1 MKTIRYTLF
10 LVVIFSYHMNVLAQD
25 VHFSQMEFSPLT
37 LNPALAG
44 VNSKIQGIVNY
55 RNQWNSVATPYQTIA
70 ASFDARLNDNKRNK
84 NGVLAAGINFFNDQ
98 AGDLRVSSNLV
109 NLHLA
114 YHLILDRSS
123 TLGLGI
129 YGGLGQRSISPA
141 NGKWGNQYNGMS
153 YDPMIFSGETFN
165 NSSFLYADAGAGF
178 VYSFK
183 RPNGYITQNNQFN
196 VTYGLALYHV
206 NKPGYSFIN
215 KDQEKLF
222 MRWSAFVNADIG
234 ISNTKGSLLPGIYFQ
249 RQKSSMEIMYGLHY
263 RYLLQEGS
271 KITGR
276 KKPMAL
282 YLGVFNRFKDALVG
296 KVMFEIHEFSTGFA
310 YDINISKLTE
320 VSRARGGF
328 ELFIRYDMGDI
339 RAIRK

>member
-1 MKTIRYTLF
+1 MRKLTFT
-10 LVVIFSYHMNVLAQD
+10 VVLAVSLGGSTSTLAQD

-55 RNQWNSVATPYQTIA
+55 RNQWNSVAIPYQTIA
-70 ASFDARLNDNKRNK
+70 ASFDARLNENKRNR

-129 YGGLGQRSISPA
+129 YGGFGQRSLDPVG
-141 NGKWGNQYNGMS
+141 GKWGNQYNGLAF
-153 YDPMIFSGETFN
+153 DPTIASGETFN
-165 NSSFLYADAGAGF
+165 SSSFLYADAGAGF
-178 VYSFK
+178 VYSYK

-196 VTYGLALYHV
+196 LTYGLALYHV
-206 NKPGYSFIN
+206 NRPSYSFIN

-222 MRWSAFVNADIG
+222 MRWSAFINADIG
-234 ISNTKGSLLPGIYFQ
+234 ISNTRGSVLPGIYFQ

-263 RYLLQEGS
+263 RYMLQEGS

-282 YLGVFNRFKDALVG
+282 YVGIFNRFKDAMVG
-296 KVMFEIHEFSTGFA
+296 KIMFEIHEFSAGFA